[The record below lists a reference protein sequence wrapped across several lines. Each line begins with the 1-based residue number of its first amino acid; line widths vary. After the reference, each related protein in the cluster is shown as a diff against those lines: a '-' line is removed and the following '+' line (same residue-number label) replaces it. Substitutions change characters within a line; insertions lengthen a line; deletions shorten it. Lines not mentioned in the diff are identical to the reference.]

1 MGSSR
6 EEALKKMVDRLEMT
20 EITSFIAVILD
31 AQASGAP
38 IARVLKDQSEQI
50 RMERFVRA
58 EKAGEKATQMI
69 MIPIMF
75 CIVPAVFI
83 MILGPVALSFMK

>member
-1 MGSSR
+1 
-6 EEALKKMVDRLEMT
+6 MT